1 MNPSNKNISEELLA
15 RYMAETATNDEKE
28 QVQNWR
34 NASSSNEK
42 EFLHY
47 QLIWQKAATSGSA
60 KMQVDTDT
68 AWKKVKG
75 KMDQQEKAAL
85 HNDETQE
92 INFSPTHVTRRFP
105 VALWAAATVAL
116 LLTALG
122 WYFYRSGISEPEMME
137 IATTASTR
145 ELTLP
150 DGTKVFLNYHSALSF
165 PENFE
170 GDSRLVK
177 LKGEAFF
184 DVKPDAQHPFIIDAQ
199 GTEVKVLGTSF
210 NVKAYAEKPV
220 RVDVQTGKVAVKNG
234 SSEKKLIKGESAE
247 ATRNK
252 VETAQPDANRIA
264 YHTRVYD
271 FNATDLNNVIATIRE
286 GYHVD
291 VRLSDPRAGQCQLT
305 IHFENEP
312 IESTLPVIAES
323 LNLKLRK
330 EGSIY
335 WLDGNGCR

>member
-1 MNPSNKNISEELLA
+1 MNPPNKNISEELLA
-15 RYMAETATNDEKE
+15 RYMAETASADEKK
-28 QVQNWR
+28 QVQSWR
-34 NASSSNEK
+34 NESPSHEK

-47 QLIWQKAATSGSA
+47 QLLWEKSSA
-60 KMQVDTDT
+60 LKNKKLNVDTDI
-68 AWKKVKG
+68 AWKKVRL
-75 KMDQQEKAAL
+75 KMDQPKKVAL
-85 HNDETQE
+85 TSDEMDE
-92 INFSPTHVTRRFP
+92 INLSPTHVTRRFP
-105 VALWAAATVAL
+105 AALWIAATVAL
-116 LLTALG
+116 LLTAFG
-122 WYFYRSGISEPEMME
+122 WYFYKSRMSDPEMME
-137 IATTASTR
+137 MATAAGTK

-165 PENFE
+165 PKNFE

-184 DVKPDAQHPFIIDAQ
+184 DVKPDAQHPFIIEAQ

-247 ATRNK
+247 ATKNR
-252 VETAQPDANRIA
+252 VETALPDANRLA

-271 FNATDLNNVIATIRE
+271 FNANDLNDVIATIRE

-291 VRLSDPRAGQCQLT
+291 VRLSDPRAGQCKLT

-335 WLDGNGCR
+335 WLDGHECK